1 MKPFCMLLYNL
12 MQVVQGYVAQS
23 QSCEPT
29 EISSELMFRDVE
41 DQLIAW
47 ETFGRRLRRGQETR
61 CKRRR
66 EIVALGG
73 RKVQRLACLNYS
85 LERGWQLTARGLFI
99 NSTLH
104 RSRLSESSV
113 FVASHHEVGSSG
125 RRLRGC
131 DSGGSDGPGLPQSVV
146 HCSAP
151 QSSFRM
157 ANWS

>member
-61 CKRRR
+61 TEQRPTPNRDPR
-66 EIVALGG
+66 PTQLSTGG
-73 RKVQRLACLNYS
+73 WHIR
-85 LERGWQLTARGLFI
+85 
-99 NSTLH
+99 
-104 RSRLSESSV
+104 SSV
-113 FVASHHEVGSSG
+113 IPLPLWGRGFAAGAS
-125 RRLRGC
+125 
-131 DSGGSDGPGLPQSVV
+131 
-146 HCSAP
+146 
-151 QSSFRM
+151 
-157 ANWS
+157 